1 MSKSYKREER
11 AQARAVQQ
19 RREARHSKIESR
31 HSSFESKPHARTVP
45 TTLVD
50 ASPGTERPWPPIK
63 TR

>member
-19 RREARHSKIESR
+19 RRDARHSKIEW
-31 HSSFESKPHARTVP
+31 HDNFGEWILCKNTV
-45 TTLVD
+45 VD
-50 ASPGTERPWPPIK
+50 VRPGTKHHRPPAK